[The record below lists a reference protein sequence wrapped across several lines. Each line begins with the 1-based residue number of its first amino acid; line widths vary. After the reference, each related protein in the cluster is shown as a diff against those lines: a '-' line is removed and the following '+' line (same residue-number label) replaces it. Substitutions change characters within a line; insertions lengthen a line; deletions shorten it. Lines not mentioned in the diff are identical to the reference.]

1 MIFGELQVALG
12 KRQKARGK
20 VLTIEQSMN
29 LHFYLNLIAS
39 NPYLVKLSVSQ
50 QQTLFNL
57 NSPKIRIKR
66 RLKVILIKKPLSPK
80 ERRVKNKIKL
90 I

>member
-1 MIFGELQVALG
+1 MLKKSIGWLSKARGKRQKAKG

-20 VLTIEQSMN
+20 RQEARCVTIEQSMN

-50 QQTLFNL
+50 QEA
-57 NSPKIRIKR
+57 
-66 RLKVILIKKPLSPK
+66 LISSSSWFL
-80 ERRVKNKIKL
+80 RVFSG
-90 I
+90 